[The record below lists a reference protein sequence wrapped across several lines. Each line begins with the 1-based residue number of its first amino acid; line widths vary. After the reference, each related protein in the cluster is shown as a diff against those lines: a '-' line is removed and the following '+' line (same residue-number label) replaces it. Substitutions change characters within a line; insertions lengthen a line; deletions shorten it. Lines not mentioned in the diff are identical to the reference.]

1 MGLLHELQA
10 FVVLVEERVHE
21 GEHVVASFPKVAW
34 VKLQQALN
42 HAHAEAVK
50 AAGVDPMSVLSA
62 PPEDYTTPGDTVP
75 SRYPGISRKRRH

>member
-42 HAHAEAVK
+42 HAHAEAVQD
-50 AAGVDPMSVLSA
+50 VA
-62 PPEDYTTPGDTVP
+62 PPAPVAPQSAEALPTPDAPAPVSEPPPP
-75 SRYPGISRKRRH
+75 SA

>member
-42 HAHAEAVK
+42 HAHAEAVQD
-50 AAGVDPMSVLSA
+50 VA
-62 PPEDYTTPGDTVP
+62 PPPPDAPAPVSEPPPP
-75 SRYPGISRKRRH
+75 SA